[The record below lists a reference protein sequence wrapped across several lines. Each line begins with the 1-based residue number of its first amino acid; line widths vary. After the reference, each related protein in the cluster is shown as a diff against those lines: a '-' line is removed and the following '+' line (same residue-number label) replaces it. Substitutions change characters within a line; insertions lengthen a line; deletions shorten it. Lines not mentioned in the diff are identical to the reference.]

1 MFIEFH
7 NLTINENSCCTVRC
21 LLIGWLCRWSCL
33 NGCCWCV
40 MSFGAAKS
48 GCWLVDCALCR
59 WSCWR
64 VAADRLIVQVVPLKS
79 GCWLVNCA
87 GGVTE
92 WWSLIGWLCRW
103 CCWRVDADWLIVQVV
118 LMSSGRWLVDC
129 AGGIAEGRLPGAD
142 ASPIS
147 AHIQLRNKKLC

>member
-1 MFIEFH
+1 MKI
-7 NLTINENSCCTVRC
+7 LAVRC

-40 MSFGAAKS
+40 MCFCAAKS

-59 WSCWR
+59 WSCWW

-103 CCWRVDADWLIVQVV
+103 CCWRVDADWLIVQ
-118 LMSSGRWLVDC
+118 SGSMLFYTSPDPDQTC
-129 AGGIAEGRLPGAD
+129 HFEGSKSKNPSKNQQKIINL
-142 ASPIS
+142 S
-147 AHIQLRNKKLC
+147 LKKN